1 MLVSVVIPVYN
12 CADTLELL
20 YQSLQL
26 QTYQNLEIIFV
37 DNGSTDHS
45 YEVLKKI
52 AQQDRRVTILMEQQR
67 GVSFARK
74 KGWQHARGEYIYFID
89 GDDYVAS
96 RGIETM
102 VEIALKTKADNI
114 IGSYSLY
121 RDEFGLEACITLETR
136 CKKYEFHDADHMC
149 FHYTPPLWAHL
160 YKRELICENFF
171 VPLNQL
177 EDYLFNWYVYVTARK
192 SVLTSKEVY
201 FYNKQ
206 ITNGLSSLTY
216 LPTPVNFLKQVSKFL
231 QYCMNLDV
239 LEQYE
244 EDVKKLLNRRFKIL
258 ERKITEIEENN
269 MMIYTKNELETM
281 KEEIRQ
287 ILYLLDLKEDVHYVK
302 KR

>member
-45 YEVLKKI
+45 HEVLKKI
-52 AQQDRRVTILMEQQR
+52 AQQDRRVTILIEQQR

-96 RGIETM
+96 HGIETM

-121 RDEFGLEACITLETR
+121 RDEFGLETCITLEKR
-136 CKKYEFHDADHMC
+136 CKKYEIHDADHMC

-269 MMIYTKNELETM
+269 MMIYTRNELETM

>member
-96 RGIETM
+96 HGIETM

-121 RDEFGLEACITLETR
+121 RDEFGLEACITLEKR
-136 CKKYEFHDADHMC
+136 CKKYEIHDADHMC

-269 MMIYTKNELETM
+269 MMIYTRNELETM